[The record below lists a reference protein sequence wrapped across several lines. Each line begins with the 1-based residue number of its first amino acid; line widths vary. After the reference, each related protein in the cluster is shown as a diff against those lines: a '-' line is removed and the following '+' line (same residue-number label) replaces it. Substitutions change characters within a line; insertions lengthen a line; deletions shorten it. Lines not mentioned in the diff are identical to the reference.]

1 MSKLDKEKVLAE
13 YTEAYEKAH
22 GKKPKIEAS
31 NGWYSV
37 DGGKNVRLAQLD
49 EEAKALAKGKPAK
62 AEKASDKKAAPKKAS
77 AKKTETKSDTK
88 KAAPKKTAAKKCGS
102 RSWKTKAPTVVYR
115 AALLNFC
122 CSETQKA
129 TLLQCRFFN
138 TLLIANA
145 ITRRGFYP
153 LRDQ

>member
-49 EEAKALAKGKPAK
+49 EEAKALAKGKSAK
-62 AEKASDKKAAPKKAS
+62 AEKAAPKKAT
-77 AKKTETKSDTK
+77 AKKTETKPESKKTAPKKSATKKEAPK
-88 KAAPKKTAAKKCGS
+88 KAAAKKPAVKKSNSGGLTAKELWKQKLDDKGTDCRLPRGS
-102 RSWKTKAPTVVYR
+102 A
-115 AALLNFC
+115 
-122 CSETQKA
+122 
-129 TLLQCRFFN
+129 
-138 TLLIANA
+138 
-145 ITRRGFYP
+145 
-153 LRDQ
+153 

>member
-22 GKKPKIEAS
+22 GKKPKIEAC

-49 EEAKALAKGKPAK
+49 EDAKALAKGKPAK
-62 AEKASDKKAAPKKAS
+62 AEKASDKKAAPKKAA

-88 KAAPKKTAAKKCGS
+88 KAAPKKTAAKKEAPKKAAAKKPAVKKSNSGGLTAKELWKQKLEDKGTDCRLPRGS
-102 RSWKTKAPTVVYR
+102 A
-115 AALLNFC
+115 
-122 CSETQKA
+122 
-129 TLLQCRFFN
+129 
-138 TLLIANA
+138 
-145 ITRRGFYP
+145 
-153 LRDQ
+153 

>member
-62 AEKASDKKAAPKKAS
+62 AEKASDKKRRLKRRLQRKPKLSLILKKLRLRKQQLRKKRLKRQPLKSRLLKSQTLAA
-77 AKKTETKSDTK
+77 
-88 KAAPKKTAAKKCGS
+88 
-102 RSWKTKAPTVVYR
+102 
-115 AALLNFC
+115 
-122 CSETQKA
+122 
-129 TLLQCRFFN
+129 
-138 TLLIANA
+138 
-145 ITRRGFYP
+145 
-153 LRDQ
+153 

>member
-62 AEKASDKKAAPKKAS
+62 AEKASDKKAA

-88 KAAPKKTAAKKCGS
+88 KAAPKKTAAKKEAPKKAAAKKPAVKKSNSGGLTAKELWKQKLESKGTDCRLPRGS
-102 RSWKTKAPTVVYR
+102 A
-115 AALLNFC
+115 
-122 CSETQKA
+122 
-129 TLLQCRFFN
+129 
-138 TLLIANA
+138 
-145 ITRRGFYP
+145 
-153 LRDQ
+153 

>member
-62 AEKASDKKAAPKKAS
+62 AEKASDKKAAPKKAA

-88 KAAPKKTAAKKCGS
+88 KAAPKKTAAKKPAVKKSNSGGLTAKELWKQKLEDKGTDCRLPRGS
-102 RSWKTKAPTVVYR
+102 A
-115 AALLNFC
+115 
-122 CSETQKA
+122 
-129 TLLQCRFFN
+129 
-138 TLLIANA
+138 
-145 ITRRGFYP
+145 
-153 LRDQ
+153 

>member
-37 DGGKNVRLAQLD
+37 DGGKNVRLSQLD

-62 AEKASDKKAAPKKAS
+62 AEKASDKKAA
-77 AKKTETKSDTK
+77 AKKKVSE
-88 KAAPKKTAAKKCGS
+88 KAKAKPKAK
-102 RSWKTKAPTVVYR
+102 AR
-115 AALLNFC
+115 A
-122 CSETQKA
+122 
-129 TLLQCRFFN
+129 
-138 TLLIANA
+138 
-145 ITRRGFYP
+145 RRK
-153 LRDQ
+153 